1 MQTGHPF
8 LTLMRA
14 FDYKLLSNGL
24 GKVWELSFLERL
36 CYSKKNA
43 DVSSIDRVY

>member
-1 MQTGHPF
+1 VQTGHPL

-24 GKVWELSFLERL
+24 EKVWELSFVERL
-36 CYSKKNA
+36 RYRKKNA
-43 DVSSIDRVY
+43 DVSNVDRVY